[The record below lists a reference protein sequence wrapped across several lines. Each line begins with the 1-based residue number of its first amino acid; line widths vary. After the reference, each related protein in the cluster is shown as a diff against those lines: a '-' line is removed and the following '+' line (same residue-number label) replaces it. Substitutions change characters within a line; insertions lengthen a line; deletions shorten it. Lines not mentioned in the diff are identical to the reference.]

1 MLRMSR
7 VLSIAV
13 ASMPLAGAISMR
25 AMTPAPTMALPN
37 CSIAA
42 LSSFNITDVVI
53 ASATAVAASGPN
65 PDYCDVIGSVA
76 TDGEGAEPGAVRF
89 QLDLPAAW
97 NRKYLATG
105 PGGVS
110 GNFFKSMNPVDGGS
124 ALRKGYAFV
133 TNDVGHQSDFFDAS
147 WALLAPGAPDKPKL
161 VDYFYRA
168 HHQVAVAT
176 KALVTQFY
184 GTDSIERAYFDGC
197 STAGRNGL
205 MEAMREPVLL

>member
-7 VLSIAV
+7 ALSIAV

-76 TDGEGAEPGAVRF
+76 THGEGAGPGAARF

-161 VDYFYRA
+161 VDY
-168 HHQVAVAT
+168 
-176 KALVTQFY
+176 L
-184 GTDSIERAYFDGC
+184 I
-197 STAGRNGL
+197 GL
-205 MEAMREPVLL
+205 TIRSRSRPKRL